1 MRIHHYLRYS
11 MAVLL
16 AVFAVFSL
24 TAAEQHGRVL
34 FGGLPVP
41 GATVTVSQGDKKVVA
56 VTDETGGYFFPD
68 LAEGTWSFQVEM
80 QGFATVKKDVTVT
93 ATSAP
98 APPAPPPATPAT
110 TPAGTPPAT
119 PPTGQDFEL
128 KMLPIAEMNAQVSAP
143 VVTGIPA
150 AAAGGPTAQAQP
162 APLANTAPSP
172 NNGKNNAK
180 NTAKGGAPAASTGAG
195 FQRADVQATAPAA
208 PAGDNAPAADA
219 TQSPTD
225 LSQRATDGYLVNG
238 SSVNGNSSP
247 FGFNPATGNNRRG
260 PRSLYN
266 GMIGLVNVGNSNLNA
281 NTFSLNGQNTPKP
294 ETTQF
299 SGVASIGGPVKIPHV
314 VRNGPI
320 FGLQYTWTRNRS
332 GQTNSTLMPTLAE
345 RSGDFTQVINPQT
358 GKPVQLVDFPNNII
372 PPTQI
377 SPQAR
382 ALVNLFP
389 LPNFT
394 GSNVYNYQIPLVN
407 ATHSDSMSSRLQKQL
422 GRKNA
427 INGNFGFTSTRS
439 DSPSVLGFLDTN
451 NTLGLS
457 SNITWRH
464 QFTPRFSGTLQVN
477 FSRSSTRLTP
487 FFENRVNIAGQ
498 AGITGDNQQ
507 PVNWGPPNVS
517 FQGSLIQGLSD
528 SEATFNR
535 NRTTSVGYASTWNH
549 GRHNFSFGADFARQ
563 QSNVL
568 SQTDPRGTFSFNNT
582 AEGYDFA
589 SFLLGVP
596 AASSIAFGNADKYFR
611 SYNTDAYA
619 QDDWRV
625 APGLTLLLGVRWQYS
640 APVTELYGRLVN
652 LDIAPGFTAVAP
664 VLAGEVGS
672 LTGQT
677 YPDSLVRP
685 DKHAFQP
692 VLGLSWRPI
701 SGSSMLF
708 KAGYQVSY
716 NTSIY
721 QSIANQMAQQSPL
734 STSLNV
740 QNTPTNPLTLAS
752 GFNAA
757 PNVTTNNFAVDPN
770 LRVGYVQTW
779 QASIQRD
786 LPASLQM
793 VVTYNGNKGTRSAQ
807 MFYPNTYPFGA
818 VDPCPTCVT
827 GYRYLTSNGNS
838 TREAGSLQLRRRL
851 HNGFTANLT
860 YTYAKALDDSS
871 GLGGGAFGGAAA
883 QNWLDLS
890 AEKSRSSFD
899 QRHNAVL
906 TLQYTTGEGI
916 GGGTLVGGWK
926 GQLLK
931 EWTFVDAIT
940 VGSGLP
946 LTPSYS
952 ALAEGAGQY
961 APPLRGEYTGASVY
975 DAPPGHFLNPL
986 AYVAPALG
994 QFGDAARNSITGPS
1008 QFFMNAN
1015 MARTFRMS
1023 GRLSLDLSLSATN
1036 VLNHVV
1042 ISGWGTTVGTTQF
1055 GVPTGT
1061 SPMRSVVTNLRMR
1074 F

>member
-24 TAAEQHGRVL
+24 TAAERHGKVL

-56 VTDETGGYFFPD
+56 VTDEMGGYSFPD

-80 QGFATVKKDVTVT
+80 QGFTPVKQDVTV
-93 ATSAP
+93 AAAP
-98 APPAPPPATPAT
+98 AAPPNPAAPL
-110 TPAGTPPAT
+110 P
-119 PPTGQDFEL
+119 GQDFEL
-128 KMLPIAEMNAQVSAP
+128 KMLPIAEMNAQASAP
-143 VVTGIPA
+143 VVTGIPP
-150 AAAGGPTAQAQP
+150 AAAGSTTPPAAQAA
-162 APLANTAPSP
+162 APNTAPP
-172 NNGKNNAK
+172 NNAKNNGKNN
-180 NTAKGGAPAASTGAG
+180 AKGGAPAASTGAG
-195 FQRADVQATAPAA
+195 FQRADVQATTPAA
-208 PAGDNAPAADA
+208 PAPATESAVPGGDAS
-219 TQSPTD
+219 QSPTE

-238 SSVNGNSSP
+238 SSVNGASSP
-247 FGFNPATGNNRRG
+247 FGFNPAIGNNRRG

-266 GMIGLVNVGNSNLNA
+266 GMIGLTNVGNSNLNA
-281 NTFSLNGQNTPKP
+281 NTFSLTGQNTPKP

-299 SGVASIGGPVKIPHV
+299 TGVALFGGPVKIPHV

-320 FGLQYTWTRNRS
+320 FGLQYTWTRNRT
-332 GQTNSTLMPTLAE
+332 GQTSSTLVPTQAE
-345 RSGDFTQVINPQT
+345 RDGDFTQVINPQT

-377 SPQAR
+377 SPQAM
-382 ALVNLFP
+382 ALLNLYP

-394 GSNVYNYQIPLVN
+394 GSNVYNYQIPLVTP
-407 ATHSDSMSSRLQKQL
+407 THVDSMTSRLQKQL
-422 GRKNA
+422 GRKNSV
-427 INGNFGFTSTRS
+427 NGLFAFTSTRS
-439 DSPSVLGFLDTN
+439 DTPSVLGFLDTN
-451 NTLGLS
+451 NTLGLN

-464 QFTPRFSGTLQVN
+464 NFTPRFSGTFLVN

-507 PVNWGPPNVS
+507 PVNWGPPNIS
-517 FQGSLIQGLSD
+517 FGGSLIQGLSD

-535 NRTTSVGYASTWNH
+535 NRTTSAGYASTWNH
-549 GRHNFSFGADFARQ
+549 GRHNVTFGADFARQ
-563 QSNVL
+563 EYNVL

-589 SFLLGVP
+589 SFLLGIP

-640 APVTELYGRLVN
+640 APITELYGRLVN

-672 LTGQT
+672 LTGQA

-692 VLGLSWRPI
+692 VLGLSWLPI

-708 KAGYQVSY
+708 KAGYQVNY

-740 QNTPTNPLTLAS
+740 QNTPTNPLTLAN

-807 MFYPNTYPFGA
+807 MFFPNTYPFGA

-946 LTPSYS
+946 LTPVYND
-952 ALAEGAGQY
+952 AIAEGGGQLG
-961 APPLRGEYTGASVY
+961 PPLRGEYTGASVY
-975 DAPPGHFLNPL
+975 DAPSGHFLNPL
-986 AYVAPALG
+986 AYVAPPLG
-994 QFGDAARNSITGPS
+994 QFGDAGRNSITGPS

-1015 MARTFRMS
+1015 MARTFRMG

-1055 GVPTGT
+1055 GVPTGA